1 MKLSRRDLMAASLV
15 GGIGMPSVF
24 RQMARAAGALDD
36 AGSGET
42 ILVVVQLTGGNDGL
56 NTVIPFADP
65 KYRAG
70 RPALRQDASDV
81 LSINEDLAFHPSMNG
96 FAKLL
101 EAGQLAVI
109 QGVGY
114 PNPNRSHFTSMD
126 IWHKATMDMREA
138 YGWLGRTFPHLS
150 PSGGMYLGDQ
160 EAPLA
165 VYGATGYAP
174 SLASLEDFQLRVGDD
189 PAKREVIANLAA
201 SGTAPDDD
209 LLQFLRSSSQQTYA
223 AAERLQEVTT
233 QYSTPTTYP
242 ESPLAGRLKLVAQLI
257 DAGAGERVY
266 YTALDGF
273 DTHSGQAISHGSL
286 LETFSSAL
294 SAFHEDLEHHG
305 HGNRVVSMVFSEFG
319 RRVAENG
326 SQGTDHGCAA
336 PMFLVGSQVATG
348 VHGAHPSL
356 EDLDEGD
363 LKHHT
368 DFRSVYATLLE
379 NWLHVPSQE
388 ILLGQ
393 YDTLPLLKA

>member
-1 MKLSRRDLMAASLV
+1 M
-15 GGIGMPSVF
+15 
-24 RQMARAAGALDD
+24 
-36 AGSGET
+36 
-42 ILVVVQLTGGNDGL
+42 
-56 NTVIPFADP
+56 
-65 KYRAG
+65 
-70 RPALRQDASDV
+70 
-81 LSINEDLAFHPSMNG
+81 LSINDEVAFHPSMQG

-101 EAGQLAVI
+101 EADQLAVI

-174 SLASLEDFQLRVGDD
+174 SLASLEDFQLQVGDD

-201 SGTAPDDD
+201 SNSTPDDD
-209 LLQFLRSSSQQTYA
+209 LLQFLRNSSQQTYA

-233 QYSTPTTYP
+233 QYATPTTYP
-242 ESPLAGRLKLVAQLI
+242 DSPLAGRLKLVAQLI

-266 YTALDGF
+266 YTSLDGF
-273 DTHSGQAISHGSL
+273 DTHSGQAISHGGL

-294 SAFHEDLEHHG
+294 AAFHEDLEHHG
-305 HGNRVVSMVFSEFG
+305 HGQRVVSMVFSEFG

-368 DFRSVYATLLE
+368 DFRSVYSTILE